1 MPFRSYK
8 IIMKLHLCFP
18 GALPRRRSVLYNGMA
33 SSRKIPFAYKLPI
46 IAAALVGLLLL
57 YAFLPRSATVET
69 VINGD
74 TLLLENGTV
83 VKLIGVT
90 TPDANDPEKEV
101 RQFGM
106 AAADYTQDM
115 VEGKEIRIT
124 YFYQQDTTDGR
135 ARAAVYLLD
144 GTCLN
149 AELIRQGYGR
159 ADESCTSGDVEIYRE
174 YEQQAREH
182 KRGLW
187 ADMPEK

>member
-1 MPFRSYK
+1 MAFFRT
-8 IIMKLHLCFP
+8 
-18 GALPRRRSVLYNGMA
+18 
-33 SSRKIPFAYKLPI
+33 IPFIYKLMI
-46 IAAALVGLLLL
+46 IAAALIGLLLL
-57 YAFLPRSATVET
+57 YEFLPRRATVET

-90 TPDANDPEKEV
+90 TPDSNDPEKEV

-115 VEGKEIRIT
+115 VEGKEIRIKY
-124 YFYQQDTTDGR
+124 YFQQDNAEGR
-135 ARAAVYLLD
+135 TLAAVYLPD

-149 AELIRQGYGR
+149 SELIRQGYGR
-159 ADESCTSGDVEIYRE
+159 ADEACTSGDADTYRE
-174 YEQQAREH
+174 YEQQAREG

-187 ADMPEK
+187 ADRPEK

>member
-1 MPFRSYK
+1 MNLS
-8 IIMKLHLCFP
+8 LCVP
-18 GALPRRRSVLYNGMA
+18 GTLPHRRSVLYIGMA
-33 SSRKIPFAYKLPI
+33 SSRKISFTYKLLI
-46 IAAALVGLLLL
+46 IAAALIGLLLL
-57 YAFLPRSATVET
+57 YEFIPRRATVET

-101 RQFGM
+101 RQSGM

-124 YFYQQDTTDGR
+124 YYFQQDTAEGR
-135 ARAAVYLLD
+135 TLAAVYLLD

-149 AELIRQGYGR
+149 AELIKQGYGR
-159 ADESCTSGDVEIYRE
+159 ADEACTSGDVETYRE
-174 YEQQAREH
+174 YEQQAREG
-182 KRGLW
+182 KRGVW
-187 ADMPEK
+187 ADKPEK